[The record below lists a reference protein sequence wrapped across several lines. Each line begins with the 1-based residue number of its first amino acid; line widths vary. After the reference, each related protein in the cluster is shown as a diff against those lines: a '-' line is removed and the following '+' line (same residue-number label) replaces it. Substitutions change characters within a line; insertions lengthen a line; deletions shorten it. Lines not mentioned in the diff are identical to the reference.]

1 MLLTHL
7 VEKNPEYRQW
17 AASAKRYKILDN
29 SLIELG
35 SAVNMQRIL
44 RAAEEVGANEIILPD
59 VFRNGEATL
68 REVFGS
74 MNDIASWGHLG
85 KYKLMAVCQ
94 GKDEEEFARTFEILS
109 QQPSIDVIGIPK
121 VCAKMHPAGR
131 PHFEYLWEDCPKT
144 IHLLGLWYSWT
155 ELEAYEHPEDI
166 RSVDTCLAAFQ
177 AKYHLSARAVR
188 PDGFSVDLGDNTIS
202 SEEIAHYITRR

>member
-1 MLLTHL
+1 M
-7 VEKNPEYRQW
+7 E
-17 AASAKRYKILDN
+17 
-29 SLIELG
+29 
-35 SAVNMQRIL
+35 RIL
-44 RAAEEVGANEIILPD
+44 GAAEAVGADEIILPD
-59 VFRNGEATL
+59 VFRDGEGTL
-68 REVFGS
+68 KAVYS
-74 MNDIASWGHLG
+74 ALNDIASWGVLG

-94 GKDEEEFARTFEILS
+94 GKNEDDFAHTFEHLNR
-109 QQPSIDVIGIPK
+109 QQAIDVIGIPK

-131 PHFEYLWEDCPKT
+131 PHFEYLWEDCPKA

-166 RSVDTCLAAFQ
+166 RSVDTCMAAFQ

-188 PDGFSVDLGDNTIS
+188 PDGFTVNLEDNTIS